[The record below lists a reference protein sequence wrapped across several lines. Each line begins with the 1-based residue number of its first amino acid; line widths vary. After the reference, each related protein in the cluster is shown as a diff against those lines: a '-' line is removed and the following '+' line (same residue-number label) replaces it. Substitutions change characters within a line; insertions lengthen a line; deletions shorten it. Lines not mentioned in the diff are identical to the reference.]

1 MKNMTN
7 EQITEHVKELL
18 LQIYNEKGFDEF
30 IKTSEAICKGD
41 FEAGLVVAPYFR
53 SNDRWGCIED

>member
-53 SNDRWGCIED
+53 SNDR